1 MGAYPSGAHIRCSF
15 LASLSNIKN
24 MQKMFAMNQ
33 PASLLSCSESCEEKR
48 FMEFNIPGTEEDKK
62 FEKDVA

>member
-1 MGAYPSGAHIRCSF
+1 M
-15 LASLSNIKN
+15 LAT
-24 MQKMFAMNQ
+24 NQ
-33 PASLLSCSESCEEKR
+33 HSSLLSCIESGEEKR